1 MASQPLNLTVRYK
14 MYKIKSEKV
23 KYIHKDVKESYLREL
38 YFQQVDIKVKS
49 DIFRNSIRR
58 RPRSNLHRS
67 PQTVG
72 HHRIAD

>member
-1 MASQPLNLTVRYK
+1 

-23 KYIHKDVKESYLREL
+23 KYIHNDVKEIYLREL

-49 DIFRNSIRR
+49 DKVRITSK
-58 RPRSNLHRS
+58 PSSQHLAS
-67 PQTVG
+67 YTQAVG